1 MMELQPFLIVQNLHI
16 QKSRID
22 KVLKLNGLKINVA
35 GNSFR
40 ISIKTKRNAIIK
52 LEYNIGVC
60 ILKNKILLF
69 APKFIAAKSI
79 FLFIF

>member
-1 MMELQPFLIVQNLHI
+1 MLLV
-16 QKSRID
+16 S
-22 KVLKLNGLKINVA
+22 
-35 GNSFR
+35 SFK

-69 APKFIAAKSI
+69 APKFFAAKSI
-79 FLFIF
+79 FVFTF